1 MRRINVTFVLASALL
16 APALLTSTLHAQIIS
31 VYATLSPVHVSN
43 VPSGV
48 IIANGGFQTQTASFW
63 APGIGGGVTLN
74 FLHLGPATLGFDFRG
89 STKPGTVGADTAL
102 VGIKLGFHPP
112 VIHLKPYIQGS
123 AGYLATRS
131 HFAGFDPPPDP
142 TVTNKY
148 VAYEVLGGLDYSLV
162 HFVDLRLVEVGVG
175 RGILTGPNF
184 GGSPNATLFTVNTGV
199 VVHF

>member
-1 MRRINVTFVLASALL
+1 MRRINFTFVLAIALL
-16 APALLTSTLHAQIIS
+16 APAMHAQIVS
-31 VYATLSPVHVSN
+31 VYATFSPAHVSN
-43 VPSGV
+43 VASGV

-102 VGIKLGFHPP
+102 AGIKLGFHPP
-112 VIHLKPYIQGS
+112 HLRFKPYVQGS
-123 AGYLATRS
+123 AGYLASRS
-131 HFAGFDPPPDP
+131 HLSFIDPPADP
-142 TVTNKY
+142 TATNKY
-148 VAYEVLGGLDYSLV
+148 IAYEVLGGLDYSLV

-175 RGILTGPNF
+175 KGILTGINF
-184 GGSPNATLFTVNTGV
+184 GGSSNATLFTVNTGV